1 MKEADFPKITRM
13 LNSFGKEVVKKA
25 KKNLKKAKK
34 GGGNLEKSIKFNLI
48 PESDGF
54 VVEFSMADYGSFVD
68 KGVKGA
74 GGTIKSGKHA
84 GSYGGRRWYMTWEG
98 KRKDSPY
105 KFGSGKSSG
114 SIYKGI
120 GSFIQK
126 KGLQPRS
133 AGGQFMTTAGLKI
146 AIVKVLW
153 VKGIHGISFF
163 QNSLMLGMRSFKKE
177 FGEALKADIIEAWG
191 GMESSTGTWSMFD

>member
-1 MKEADFPKITRM
+1 MTNVEKYLTSVGD
-13 LNSFGKEVVKKA
+13 EVIKGA
-25 KKNLKKAKK
+25 KSILRKNKK
-34 GGGNLEKSIKFNLI
+34 GGGNLEKSLSFEVI
-48 PESDGF
+48 PMGDDF
-54 VVEFSMADYGSFVD
+54 ALRFYMADYGTFVD

-74 GGTIKSGKHA
+74 GGEIKSGEHK
-84 GSYGGRRWYMTWEG
+84 GKYGGRRWYMTWEG

-120 GSFIQK
+120 GSFIRK

-133 AGGQFMTTAGLKI
+133 EGGQFMTTAGLKI

-153 VKGIHGISFF
+153 IKGIHGISFF
-163 QNSLMLGMRSFKKE
+163 QKP
-177 FGEALKADIIEAWG
+177 FGEAWKTFDVGLAEALKKDITENL
-191 GMESSTGTWSMFD
+191 